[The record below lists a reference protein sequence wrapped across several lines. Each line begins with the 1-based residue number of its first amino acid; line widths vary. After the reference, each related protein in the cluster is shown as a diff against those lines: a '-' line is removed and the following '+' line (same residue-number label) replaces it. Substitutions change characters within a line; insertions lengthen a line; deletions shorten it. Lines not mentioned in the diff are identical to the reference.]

1 MINRRLFYNYFKR
14 LFDILVSFILIILLF
29 FPIFIIS
36 MFIIIIDRQTPF
48 YLSKRIGKNNQIFLM
63 PKFRTMKKNTPQVA
77 THLFANHN
85 DITYLGKILRKTS
98 LDELPQ
104 LFTIFI
110 GKMSIVGPRPALFNQ
125 YDLIELRNN
134 KNIQSIL
141 PGLTGLAQINGRDL
155 ISIEDKV
162 LFDEVYLQKRSFFYD
177 IVIIIKTF
185 KFIIKPNNVKH

>member
-1 MINRRLFYNYFKR
+1 MINRKLFYNYFKR
-14 LFDILVSFILIILLF
+14 LFDIVVSFILIILLF
-29 FPIFIIS
+29 FPIFIIA
-36 MFIIIIDRQTPF
+36 MFIIILDRHTPF
-48 YLSKRIGKNNQIFLM
+48 YLSKRVGKNNKIFLM

-77 THLFANHN
+77 THLFVNHN
-85 DITYLGKILRKTS
+85 DISYLGKILRKTS

-125 YDLIELRNN
+125 HDLIELRNN

-162 LFDEVYLQKRSFFYD
+162 LFDEEYLQKRSFFYD

-185 KFIIKPNNVKH
+185 IFIIKPTNIKH